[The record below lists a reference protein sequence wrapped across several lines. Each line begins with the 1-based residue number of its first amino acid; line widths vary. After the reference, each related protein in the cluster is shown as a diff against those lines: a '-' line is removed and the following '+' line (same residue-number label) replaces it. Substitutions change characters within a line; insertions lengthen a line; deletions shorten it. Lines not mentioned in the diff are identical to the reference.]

1 MFKGASMKRLMI
13 IVPCYNEQ
21 EVLPTTIEKLSS
33 VIENLSNNGKISC
46 DSGILFVNDG
56 STDDTWNIISS
67 AHKNNAN
74 IYGINLIL
82 NSGHQNALLAGLEY
96 SYKICDITIT
106 IDADLQDDINVIEQ
120 MIDKYHV
127 GNHIV
132 YGVRKDRTTDS
143 IFKRSTANIFYKLMK
158 FLGAKT
164 VDNHADFRLMSSKAV
179 EILMQYKERNMFLRG
194 VVTKIGLKSDCVYYC
209 RKEREAGV
217 TKYPFKK
224 MLSFAWEGITSL
236 STKPLK
242 LIMILGL
249 IIIICSVFAL
259 AYVLISYFLNSTN
272 RGWAS
277 LMISIWFLG
286 GVQLFSVG
294 MVGQYVGKTYIE
306 TKERP
311 RYTVS
316 EILDYEDK

>member
-1 MFKGASMKRLMI
+1 MKRLMI

-21 EVLPTTIEKLSS
+21 EVLPTTIEKLSGI
-33 VIENLSNNGKISC
+33 IEKLTSNGKISG

-106 IDADLQDDINVIEQ
+106 IDADLQDDIDVIEQ
-120 MIDKYHV
+120 MIDKYHE

-132 YGVRKDRTTDS
+132 YGVRKDRATDS

-194 VVTKIGLKSDCVYYC
+194 VVTKIGLKSDCVYYS

-217 TKYPFKK
+217 TKYPIKK